1 MELALASLHSRHFSG
16 GVATHA
22 THQLAPV
29 DARTSMITFPPVCSE
44 GPLFD
49 VELAV
54 VWRGLQVDQ
63 VGVGVGLETLE
74 FGHQHPPTPLLF
86 LMNLMSAV
94 ELVLQNLPDH
104 SEGSD
109 RPPAGF

>member
-1 MELALASLHSRHFSG
+1 MC
-16 GVATHA
+16 VATRSD
-22 THQLAPV
+22 TY
-29 DARTSMITFPPVCSE
+29 MITFPPVCSE

-94 ELVLQNLPDH
+94 ELVLQNLPDLQWPKDIVVI
-104 SEGSD
+104 GTQ
-109 RPPAGF
+109 